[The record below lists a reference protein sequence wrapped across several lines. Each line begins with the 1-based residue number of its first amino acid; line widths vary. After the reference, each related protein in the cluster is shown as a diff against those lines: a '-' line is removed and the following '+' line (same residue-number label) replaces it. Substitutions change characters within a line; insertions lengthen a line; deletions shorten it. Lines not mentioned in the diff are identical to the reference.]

1 MRRTLL
7 LIIII
12 VTTFST
18 GFYLG
23 GKRKPRTD
31 AFHDMIVNHPRDLSS
46 LVTPKDK
53 RIKALAAELKTPEE
67 AYRFVRDR
75 IANDPALPT
84 PPAGDILQEGR
95 ASCLGKAVLLCS
107 LYRAMNMPAKEIR
120 VVTGE
125 VEFSDGIIDHAWL
138 EMEHDGKCL
147 QQDASNLLGLFMF
160 EQFSGRMFTQT
171 FVRREGY
178 TFNDKQFAVVSRLN
192 QMQGTGHPVVQ

>member
-1 MRRTLL
+1 MRRILL
-7 LIIII
+7 LII
-12 VTTFST
+12 VLTLTFGS

-23 GKRKPRTD
+23 GKKRPRAN
-31 AFHDMIVNHPRDLSS
+31 AFHDMIVNHPQNLSA
-46 LVTPKDK
+46 LITPKDQ

-75 IANDPALPT
+75 IGNDPSLPA
-84 PPAGDILQEGR
+84 PPAGETLTAGQ

-107 LYRAMNMPAKEIR
+107 LYRALGMPAREVR

-125 VEFSDGIIDHAWL
+125 VEFPDGIIDHAWL

-147 QQDASNLLGLFMF
+147 QQDATNLLGLFMF
-160 EQFSGRMFTQT
+160 EQFPGRNYTQT

-178 TFNDKQFAVVSRLN
+178 AFNDKGFAVVSRLN
-192 QMQGTGHPVVQ
+192 QLQGRGHPIVR